1 MSMSAAPNLMV
12 RDVRAAIAFYCDLLG
27 FTLVM
32 AVPDGIDDVV
42 ADLSGGERLRY
53 AMMQAGAS
61 RLMVQVCDSLVE
73 ELPVLAATD
82 PGRGASL
89 TLYVEVADVE
99 ALAAKLPATTEIVR
113 PLATS
118 WYGMRELY
126 VRDPDGYI
134 VGLAQRLTNQG

>member
-1 MSMSAAPNLMV
+1 MPVSLAPNLMV
-12 RDVRAAIAFYCDLLG
+12 RDVRAAIAFYCDCLG

-32 AVPDGIDDVV
+32 AVPDGVDDVV

-53 AMMQAGAS
+53 AMMRAGAS
-61 RLMVQVCDSLVE
+61 SVMVQVRDSLVE
-73 ELPVLAATD
+73 ELPALAATD

-89 TLYVEVADVE
+89 TLYVEVADLD
-99 ALAAKLPATTEIVR
+99 ALAAKLPADTEIVR
-113 PLATS
+113 PVATS

-134 VGLAQRLTNQG
+134 VGLAQRVGSQG